1 MSAPASARA
10 MATACPMP
18 RVPPVMTA
26 VCPSSENMLLTFVLL
41 CGAIGKAR
49 VVQFEVKIILLSVKM
64 LC

>member
-1 MSAPASARA
+1 
-10 MATACPMP
+10 
-18 RVPPVMTA
+18 
-26 VCPSSENMLLTFVLL
+26 LTFVLL